1 VNLRLLLCIAMGV
14 FVAHIGVFM
23 LLSHLRPKAKSVPP
37 PQPNFSA
44 RATVW
49 VNAETG
55 EKTVHREITV
65 STKFTPAT
73 EPTPPPEAP
82 AATLPASAEAPAATL
97 PVSEDPAARRP

>member
-23 LLSHLRPKAKSVPP
+23 LLTHLRPKPKSVLPL
-37 PQPNFSA
+37 QPNFSA
-44 RATVW
+44 RATVY

-55 EKTVHREITV
+55 EKTIHREITV

-73 EPTPPPEAP
+73 EPAPPATP
-82 AATLPASAEAPAATL
+82 AATLPALVETPTATL
-97 PVSEDPAARRP
+97 AAPEDPAARRP